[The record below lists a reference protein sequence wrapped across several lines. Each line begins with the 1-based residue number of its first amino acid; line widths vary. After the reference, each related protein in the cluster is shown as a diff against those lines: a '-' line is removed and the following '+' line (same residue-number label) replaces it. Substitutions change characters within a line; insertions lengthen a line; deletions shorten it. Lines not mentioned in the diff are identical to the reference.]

1 MHNRVEDIYDFA
13 HAVSA
18 SVPEA
23 RVAVAHG
30 QMSSSELESVM
41 AAFIRGDKDVLVCT
55 TIIESGLDISTANT
69 MLIHNA
75 GSFGLADLYQLRG
88 RVGRAAD
95 QAWCYLLVND
105 PSSMSEQAR
114 KRIQA
119 IERFSELASGFN
131 LAAMDLEIR
140 GAGNVLG
147 AEQSGHMASVG
158 YDLFMD
164 MLRDAINELSGEETG
179 EKTDTELKYSM
190 EARIPPDFIPDDRL
204 RLRLY
209 RRLSSAS
216 DLAEVSAMAAEL
228 TDRFGGLPLKLRR
241 LIGLMRLKVLG
252 RSLDL
257 RLVWV
262 RSAAVEFTAAE
273 GFEDSITRLEAA
285 ATAGGYRVST
295 RGSVLKVLLPKGG
308 VDPIEAGEALLR
320 AASVDGT

>member
-1 MHNRVEDIYDFA
+1 
-13 HAVSA
+13 
-18 SVPEA
+18 
-23 RVAVAHG
+23 
-30 QMSSSELESVM
+30 
-41 AAFIRGDKDVLVCT
+41 
-55 TIIESGLDISTANT
+55 